1 MGPQWMPH
9 LQNVLTN
16 HVIASEVPSS
26 AVTDGL
32 TADALSGEELTF
44 TVNAEGVFVNENVK
58 IVAVDVE
65 ASNGVIH
72 AVDNVI
78 VPTWVSNSIVDRAS
92 ASDILTTL
100 VDLVVKANLAE
111 TLSGPGPFT
120 VFAPTDAAFVEFLN
134 GADASA
140 LDIAVVTDVL
150 TYHVVEGIYTASQV
164 TDGLKLKT
172 LQGEEITF
180 TVADSG
186 AMVNGENIVATDIL
200 ANNGIVHVIDGVLT
214 KPAPM
219 EDMSSMKSESED
231 MSSTMEDE
239 TTMEKDSHD
248 MAGHDM
254 DDMKKESAGVARV
267 ATGAAAAFAA
277 AVLLF

>member
-1 MGPQWMPH
+1 MG
-9 LQNVLTN
+9 
-16 HVIASEVPSS
+16 
-26 AVTDGL
+26 
-32 TADALSGEELTF
+32 
-44 TVNAEGVFVNENVK
+44 K

-120 VFAPTDAAFVEFLN
+120 VFAPTDAAFVEFLD
-134 GADASA
+134 GGDASA

-150 TYHVVEGIYTASQV
+150 KYHVVEGIYTASQV
-164 TDGLKLKT
+164 TDGLKLI
-172 LQGEEITF
+172 QGEEITF
-180 TVADSG
+180 TVADS
-186 AMVNGENIVATDIL
+186 AMVNGETIVATDIL
-200 ANNGIVHVIDGVLT
+200 ANNGIVHLIDGVLT
-214 KPAPM
+214 PPA
-219 EDMSSMKSESED
+219 SMKSESED
-231 MSSTMEDE
+231 MSSTMEGE
-239 TTMEKDSHD
+239 TTMEKDSH
-248 MAGHDM
+248 

-267 ATGAAAAFAA
+267 ATGVAAAFAA